1 MHALS
6 CFKLT
11 KHPRVAPHY
20 AQMKEELTKYNAL
33 VKCIK
38 TKDQRLKRNRK
49 GEMIDTF
56 DRRAWWV
63 NVKEKL
69 PHFFAVLRAV
79 LTHAPNS
86 CPPERVFSILNDT
99 FDNDQ
104 TRAYADYIETSL
116 RLQYNKRTR
125 K

>member
-1 MHALS
+1 
-6 CFKLT
+6 
-11 KHPRVAPHY
+11 
-20 AQMKEELTKYNAL
+20 
-33 VKCIK
+33 
-38 TKDQRLKRNRK
+38 
-49 GEMIDTF
+49 MIDTF
-56 DRRAWWV
+56 DRRAWWI

-104 TRAYADYIETSL
+104 SRITLILVYWVNLTNPNDVWMPYLFEK
-116 RLQYNKRTR
+116 N
-125 K
+125 